1 MNTLTQINRFKITVM
16 IKMQKFKSTAL
27 IMALALTAGLV
38 AVSPVMAQ
46 DLNAKP
52 VLTSVVA
59 GDVYQGF
66 GDIDALDTS
75 ADPMHSRGIVYETAA
90 DAQVSAPAAGQVDY
104 AGPVANLGDVVIIN
118 LGNNYRVVLT
128 GLSRLSVK
136 TGQHV
141 TSHSHVGTM
150 PDSNDAHL
158 YMELRDGE
166 EPVNPMSAPAT
177 TLIAMR

>member
-1 MNTLTQINRFKITVM
+1 
-16 IKMQKFKSTAL
+16 MQKFTSSSLIVAAL
-27 IMALALTAGLV
+27 VLGAGL
-38 AVSPVMAQ
+38 SMFKPLMAQ
-46 DLNAKP
+46 DLMTRPILA
-52 VLTSVVA
+52 SVVK

-75 ADPMHSRGIVYETAA
+75 AEPSHSRGIVYKTVA
-90 DAQVSAPAAGQVDY
+90 DATVSAPAAGQVDY

-128 GLSRLSVK
+128 GMSHLSVK

-150 PDSNDAHL
+150 PDSDAAHL

>member
-1 MNTLTQINRFKITVM
+1 
-16 IKMQKFKSTAL
+16 MQKFTSSSLIVAAL
-27 IMALALTAGLV
+27 VLGAGL
-38 AVSPVMAQ
+38 SMFKPVMAQ
-46 DLNAKP
+46 DLIAKP
-52 VLTSVVA
+52 VLTAVVA

-75 ADPMHSRGIVYETAA
+75 DAPIHSRGVVYETAA
-90 DAQVSAPAAGQVDY
+90 DAHVSSPAAGQVDY

-128 GLSRLSVK
+128 GMSHLSVK

-150 PDSNDAHL
+150 PDSDAAHL

-166 EPVNPMSAPAT
+166 EPVNPMTAPAT